1 MTIYYAAFRN
11 RRSVARP
18 IVMEDKEVSSITL
31 AAENGHL
38 EAVKKLLDCDGYYS
52 LADSAAR
59 GLVRDAW
66 I

>member
-1 MTIYYAAFRN
+1 
-11 RRSVARP
+11 
-18 IVMEDKEVSSITL
+18 MEDKEVSSITL